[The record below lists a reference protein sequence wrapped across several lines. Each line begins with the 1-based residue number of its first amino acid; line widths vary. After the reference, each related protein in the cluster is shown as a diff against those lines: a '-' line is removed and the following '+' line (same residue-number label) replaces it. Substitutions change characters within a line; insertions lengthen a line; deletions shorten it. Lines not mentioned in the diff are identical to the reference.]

1 MCMEEVL
8 AKQTVYLFTTALVK
22 TFEFKPLPNEPPP
35 TLAPRVGF
43 TLAYEGFKAVVT
55 PRTP

>member
-1 MCMEEVL
+1 MGEVL
-8 AKQTVYLFTTALVK
+8 AKQTVYLFTAALVK

-43 TLAYEGFKAVVT
+43 TLAYEGFNAVVI